1 MVCLVAGTTV
11 YWERKVDE
19 TRENCS
25 TKRKT
30 YRRMSDKIGHTDE
43 LATVCVDVSLIP
55 GIRLLILRL
64 DDMSQ
69 GDGPIGL
76 DKVLERGI
84 VAVVGRVQLVLDGGK
99 NRAP

>member
-1 MVCLVAGTTV
+1 M

-19 TRENCS
+19 ARDHCS
-25 TKRKT
+25 MKTKT
-30 YRRMSDKIGHTDE
+30 YRRMSDEIGHADE

-55 GIRLLILRL
+55 GVRLFILRL

-76 DKVLERGI
+76 DKVLERS
-84 VAVVGRVQLVLDGGK
+84 VVTVVGRVQLVLDGGK